1 MTAPSITVLAFCLGG
16 ALAAAELPKAPPAP
30 RPDDRF
36 KADILIIV
44 AHPDDETAVTGYLAK
59 AIFDEH
65 RRGAGIFGT
74 RGDGGGDALGNAQSA
89 PPGAGRGIEARP
101 PPAYFPRLN
110 HSFLNRPRTPPHTL
124 PPSPP

>member
-16 ALAAAELPKAPPAP
+16 ALAAAELLKAPPAP

-65 RRGAGIFGT
+65 RRVAVVFGT
-74 RGDGGGDALGNAQSA
+74 RGDGGGNAMGHQHAAALRPQ
-89 PPGAGRGIEARP
+89 RGIEAR
-101 PPAYFPRLN
+101 
-110 HSFLNRPRTPPHTL
+110 
-124 PPSPP
+124 